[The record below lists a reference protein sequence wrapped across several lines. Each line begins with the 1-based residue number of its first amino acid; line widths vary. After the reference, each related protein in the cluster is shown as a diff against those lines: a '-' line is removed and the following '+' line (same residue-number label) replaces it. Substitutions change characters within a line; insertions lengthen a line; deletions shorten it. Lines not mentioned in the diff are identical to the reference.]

1 MKYLIVT
8 LFIVAFCCSSAFAIT
23 YQVGPTRTYTSLQ
36 NVAPLL
42 NPGDLVEVD
51 GNATYPG
58 NLIFTRPGTVVNKIT
73 IRGLRVNGLRPVL
86 SGGTNTVE
94 FRLSDHY
101 VFEGFDVT
109 GGSFRGIYHHA
120 DDITIRD
127 TVVHDCPALGSWAQT
142 PIQVL

>member
-1 MKYLIVT
+1 MKHLIVT
-8 LFIVAFCCSSAFAIT
+8 LFLIACCAGTAYSVT
-23 YQVGPTRTYTSLQ
+23 YQVGPTRTYTTLQ
-36 NVAPLL
+36 AVAPLL

-58 NLIFTRPGTVVNKIT
+58 DLIFTRPGTSVNKIT
-73 IRGLRVNGLRPVL
+73 IRGIRINGLRPVI

-109 GGSFRGIYHHA
+109 G
-120 DDITIRD
+120 
-127 TVVHDCPALGSWAQT
+127 
-142 PIQVL
+142 